1 MSLSPKRR
9 PINWTLLVASFV
21 ISILLWMFVGA
32 QTSQFRTIS
41 VDVRSQ
47 GADSDRF
54 FVRKIPDSV
63 SATLRGTQ
71 SQLAAISPQSVQAYV
86 DLSGAKPGRNEYP
99 IRLFPEQ
106 VQQLLSDFP
115 RTVMV
120 DIEPIIQRDLP
131 VTVESS
137 GELPDSNFV
146 INDISAKPSRV
157 LVKGPKSEIDQ
168 IEKVRAVLPLGQVE
182 MDRVAPYPI
191 DVVALTR
198 DNRPMQYVRCI
209 PLQINVTASM
219 VVASVE
225 KEAFVNAKLVGSPAS
240 EFQVLDCQIDPP
252 RVTVSGSASL
262 LAKLTTLE
270 TEPIDVSGLSG
281 TTTVEVAVN
290 PPMGVRLRRKT
301 VKVTIRIEPKS
312 LPGGTSPSSEKTSS
326 SNTGGNHV
334 P

>member
-1 MSLSPKRR
+1 MIAKIRR

-54 FVRKIPDSV
+54 FVRQIPESV

-71 SQLAAISPQSVQAYV
+71 SQLSAVSPQSVQAFV
-86 DLSGAKPGRNEYP
+86 DLSAAKPGRNEYP
-99 IRLFPEQ
+99 IRIFPEQ
-106 VQQLLSDFP
+106 VQELLSDFP
-115 RTVMV
+115 RTVVV

-137 GELPDSNFV
+137 GELMDNTFV
-146 INDISAKPSRV
+146 LDNISAKPGRV

-182 MDRVAPYPI
+182 PDHLAPYPV

-209 PLQINVTASM
+209 PLQINVNASL

-225 KEAFVNAKLVGSPAS
+225 KEAYVNAKLVGAPAS
-240 EFQVLDCQIDPP
+240 GFQVLDYQMDPP
-252 RVTVSGSASL
+252 RLTVSGSATL
-262 LAKLTTLE
+262 LAKLTSLE
-270 TEPIDVSGLSG
+270 TEPVDISGLSG

-301 VKVTIRIEPKS
+301 VKVTVRIEPKT
-312 LPGGTSPSSEKTSS
+312 LPGAVVAPTVKSPAPKPTGT
-326 SNTGGNHV
+326 TGL
-334 P
+334 

>member
-1 MSLSPKRR
+1 MSLATQRR
-9 PINWTLLVASFV
+9 PINWTLLVSSFV

-54 FVRKIPDSV
+54 FVRKIPESV

-71 SQLAAISPQSVQAYV
+71 SQLAAVSPQSVQAYV

-99 IRLFPEQ
+99 IRIFPEQ

-120 DIEPIIQRDLP
+120 DIEPIVQRDMAI
-131 VTVESS
+131 TVESS
-137 GELPDSNFV
+137 GELSDSNFV
-146 INDISAKPSRV
+146 LNDISAKPSRV

-182 MDRVAPYPI
+182 MDRLAPYLI

-209 PLQINVTASM
+209 PLQINVTAST

-225 KEAFVNAKLVGSPAS
+225 KEAFVIPKLVGSAAS
-240 EFQVLDCQIDPP
+240 GFQVLDYLVDPP
-252 RVTVSGSASL
+252 RVTISGSSTL
-262 LAKLTTLE
+262 LAKLTTLS
-270 TEPIDVSGLSG
+270 TDAIDVSGLSG
-281 TTTVEVAVN
+281 TTTVEVAVS
-290 PPMGVRLRRKT
+290 PQMGVRLRRKT
-301 VKVTIRIEPKS
+301 VKVTVRIEPKT
-312 LPGGTSPSSEKTSS
+312 LPGGVMPSPINNGIQT
-326 SNTGGNHV
+326 

>member
-1 MSLSPKRR
+1 MMPRTRR

-21 ISILLWMFVGA
+21 ISVLLWMFVGA

-47 GADSDRF
+47 GADSDRY
-54 FVRKIPDSV
+54 FVRKIPESV

-71 SQLAAISPQSVQAYV
+71 SQLSAVSPQSVQAYV
-86 DLSGAKPGRNEYP
+86 DLSSAKSGRNEYP
-99 IRLFPEQ
+99 IRIFPEQ
-106 VQQLLSDFP
+106 VQQLLSEFP

-137 GELPDSNFV
+137 GELMDTNFV
-146 INDISAKPSRV
+146 LDTISPKPGRV
-157 LVKGPKSEIDQ
+157 LVKGPKSEVDQ

-182 MDRVAPYPI
+182 MDRLAPYPV

-209 PLQINVTASM
+209 PLQINVNASL

-225 KEAFVNAKLVGSPAS
+225 KEAFVNAKLIGAPATG
-240 EFQVLDCQIDPP
+240 FQVLDYEMDPA
-252 RVTVSGSASL
+252 RVAVSGSATL
-262 LAKLTTLE
+262 LAKLTSLE
-270 TEPIDVSGLSG
+270 TEPVDISGLSG
-281 TTTVEVAVN
+281 TTTVEVAVTA
-290 PPMGVRLRRKT
+290 PVGVRLRRRT
-301 VKVTIRIEPKS
+301 VKVTVRIEPKS
-312 LPGGTSPSSEKTSS
+312 LPGSVVVPTVKSPPPKTQGPSA
-326 SNTGGNHV
+326 